1 MEFRL
6 LDGPDDPPTWRR
18 YVFPTCIGTTLFLV
32 LMQVVIMLVVAS
44 RAATTLADLAPITTE
59 VRTTMQDVNVVM
71 PEMRETLKILG
82 RMLPEIESGMD
93 ILHQLC
99 GSDPHCSPGLYF
111 E

>member
-18 YVFPTCIGTTLFLV
+18 YIFPSCIAATLCFV
-32 LMQVVIMLVVAS
+32 LIQVVIMLVVAS

-71 PEMRETLKILG
+71 PEMRQTLKILG
-82 RMLPEIESGMD
+82 KMLPEIESGMD

-99 GSDPHCSPGLYF
+99 GSDPHCSID
-111 E
+111 